1 MTNSQQRRRVLSV
14 TKAGNVQVW
23 HWLRQCPR
31 VFVPSGA
38 ERQLAE
44 STGRAS
50 GTSGTGRASGTPG
63 TGRASGTPSTGR
75 ASGTRGFTL
84 IELLVVI
91 TIIGVLV
98 GMLLPAVMNARESA
112 NRIQC
117 VNNIKQL
124 GLACQAYEA
133 SQHFY
138 PQGWGVCG
146 TAGPTNSDSTAT
158 QTGGT
163 GTGATVSANGVVNGT
178 SGNPG
183 GLGPNTWGQSWMSL
197 ILPNLELV
205 TLYNNINP
213 TATVAGNAYAAE
225 TIVPGF
231 VCPSDNSHGQAK
243 FNNTYCPSPGGGPN
257 NFYGATNYKASSGSN
272 WPVGWKDTGVA
283 YPSSTM
289 TMSFTGNNTLTPDG
303 MDHGNGFICRNACA
317 QSPYLQFLGGGSVPW
332 VTPGTANMD
341 IRDGLSN
348 TIAIG
353 ETIPQYSPYSLWYWF
368 DGSIGTCGIP
378 LDYKAAR
385 VVPNNTWQY
394 NYGFMSRHGGGANF
408 GFCDTSVHFIND
420 QIDIYVY
427 QCLAT
432 INGGESYTAPLDG
445 TAPRAVQL
453 SAP

>member
-1 MTNSQQRRRVLSV
+1 MFSFGRFWRGVRPRAHRRFGPSFYRAALPKSTQLHYADREGNRSRRGTSRCGCGRGHREGEPAVTNSRQRSDVLSV

-112 NRIQC
+112 NRFQC

-225 TIVPGF
+225 TIAPG
-231 VCPSDNSHGQAK
+231 
-243 FNNTYCPSPGGGPN
+243 
-257 NFYGATNYKASSGSN
+257 
-272 WPVGWKDTGVA
+272 
-283 YPSSTM
+283 
-289 TMSFTGNNTLTPDG
+289 
-303 MDHGNGFICRNACA
+303 
-317 QSPYLQFLGGGSVPW
+317 
-332 VTPGTANMD
+332 
-341 IRDGLSN
+341 
-348 TIAIG
+348 
-353 ETIPQYSPYSLWYWF
+353 
-368 DGSIGTCGIP
+368 
-378 LDYKAAR
+378 
-385 VVPNNTWQY
+385 
-394 NYGFMSRHGGGANF
+394 
-408 GFCDTSVHFIND
+408 
-420 QIDIYVY
+420 
-427 QCLAT
+427 
-432 INGGESYTAPLDG
+432 
-445 TAPRAVQL
+445 L
-453 SAP
+453 SAPPITATARQNSTTLTVLLLAAAQTTSMGRPTTRPVPAELAGRVERHGRRLSIKYDDDELHRQ